1 MTSRDR
7 TPLMPTL
14 LFTSLL
20 ESGYPK
26 VASTGSW
33 WRRRWLCERT
43 GTQPHSQHKRPS
55 PPRHQP
61 ALTGGDLSPHSA
73 VRQPAT
79 HPRMAAWHSRES
91 YRGRI
96 RSDEGPLIVAYLA
109 WRGGS
114 NGHAS
119 WYFFVPRVAAL
130 PAAS

>member
-73 VRQPAT
+73 GRQQLILGWQPGIVENHIEVGGKVT
-79 HPRMAAWHSRES
+79 HALSSRT
-91 YRGRI
+91 GHNDGPGI
-96 RSDEGPLIVAYLA
+96 RVSSVDPGIAPGK
-109 WRGGS
+109 RQQ
-114 NGHAS
+114 
-119 WYFFVPRVAAL
+119 
-130 PAAS
+130 